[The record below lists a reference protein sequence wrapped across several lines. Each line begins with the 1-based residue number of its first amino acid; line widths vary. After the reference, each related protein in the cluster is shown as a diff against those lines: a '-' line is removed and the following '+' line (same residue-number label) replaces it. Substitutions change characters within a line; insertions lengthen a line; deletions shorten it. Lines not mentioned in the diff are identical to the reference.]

1 MYEPRLVYWST
12 AVVLNL
18 SGQAEPLQ
26 KLDNSVETIPKMIS
40 TRRHQRYKC
49 NKISSVNTYRQ

>member
-1 MYEPRLVYWST
+1 MHGPMNGKKRVHCMNLACLVYWST

-26 KLDNSVETIPKMIS
+26 RLDNSVETLPKIIS
-40 TRRHQRYKC
+40 TRRHQR
-49 NKISSVNTYRQ
+49 